1 LAYRQEDVA
10 AKYGRVRVFL
20 LENVLNLDSQD
31 APNLV
36 GNGMSE
42 SLSNLA
48 DLPPDVQAYIA
59 AQKVELASKEAN
71 MLGLNLTHAATQ
83 KRLKSKLETTQAALI
98 AERTVHS
105 QAIQTRD
112 TIIADL
118 RLQLD
123 GHKKHRF
130 GSRSESLDQLALELV
145 LEEHEIGQAGDDA
158 PDAEQEAKPP
168 RTPRERKPF
177 PKGLKR
183 VEKRIT
189 PSDACSDCGGSFKE
203 LGADVMEE
211 LEYVPGITS

>member
-1 LAYRQEDVA
+1 MAS
-10 AKYGRVRVFL
+10 KYGRVRPFL
-20 LENVLNLDSQD
+20 LINVLVSDSQD

-36 GNGMSE
+36 EKGMRKP
-42 SLSNLA
+42 LSNLA
-48 DLPPDVQAYIA
+48 DLPPDVQAHIA
-59 AQKVELASKEAN
+59 AQTAE
-71 MLGLNLTHAATQ
+71 
-83 KRLKSKLETTQAALI
+83 LI
-98 AERTVHS
+98 AERTAHS
-105 QAIQTRD
+105 QAIQNRD

-118 RLQLD
+118 RMQLD

-177 PKGLKR
+177 PRGLKR

-189 PSDACSDCGGSFKE
+189 PSDTCTDCGGSFKE
-203 LGADVMEE
+203 LGR
-211 LEYVPGITS
+211 